1 MSWQWI
7 NFAQEASGTGWQW
20 INFAK
25 KKDQTG
31 TKARSFC
38 ASMYI
43 YAFRYKRNC
52 TQIDLLVYNFTQLD
66 LLTSFFAYYA

>member
-25 KKDQTG
+25 KKTKQVQKLVVFVQAG
-31 TKARSFC
+31 TFMPFA
-38 ASMYI
+38 
-43 YAFRYKRNC
+43 
-52 TQIDLLVYNFTQLD
+52 
-66 LLTSFFAYYA
+66 TSVIVLR